1 MQEPG
6 SLRGESGPAV
16 RGLGSGWGRG
26 VAILWLRPGRPSGLR
41 ETGPAIREDFLA
53 VARGEDFAQSG
64 EWSSIIGAHFKDV
77 DTEARTGAGPG
88 LEGGEPG
95 RTQGVWGA
103 SAPSSQRSLR
113 PPPRAP
119 HLLPGPGLTLFPP
132 RPGPPPSPRPP
143 RRPRQERT
151 VYSKEQQQELESS
164 FQTNKYPTY
173 EDREALA
180 ARLALQER
188 QVQVWF
194 KNRRAKESRPRGR
207 GARAVPRGP
216 GAPAPPRVPVP
227 VPAGPPPPEGPGLCS
242 PPPPSAASI
251 FPPAE
256 PSICSPGQAWW
267 GPAHGAQDVVP
278 AAPAPAPAWPH
289 DPYASDFSPDPV
301 ATPDFT
307 ALF

>member
-6 SLRGESGPAV
+6 SLR
-16 RGLGSGWGRG
+16 
-26 VAILWLRPGRPSGLR
+26 
-41 ETGPAIREDFLA
+41 
-53 VARGEDFAQSG
+53 
-64 EWSSIIGAHFKDV
+64 
-77 DTEARTGAGPG
+77 
-88 LEGGEPG
+88 
-95 RTQGVWGA
+95 
-103 SAPSSQRSLR
+103 
-113 PPPRAP
+113 
-119 HLLPGPGLTLFPP
+119 
-132 RPGPPPSPRPP
+132 GPPPSPRPP

-194 KNRRAKESRPRGR
+194 KNRRAKESRPRGH

-301 ATPDFT
+301 AIPDFT
-307 ALF
+307 ALFSPRDPCEGPAPSCASGSQKREDSADAKGSGPARLQDL